1 MSDYVFAGIFAIV
14 YGFFMAF
21 LGEKIIDFLLL
32 RSRYD
37 LTFPDDIY
45 IRGKNRKPFL
55 FTLSAVSSFFMILML
70 EPLPL
75 VFALI
80 FTSCLIIVTRTD
92 MEQYMIFDLTL
103 LPYFVLAFPA
113 IFFLNLPL
121 KDHLLTALA
130 LFLIMLFFAVISR
143 GGIGGGDV
151 KLLALIGLWLGPDLA
166 LLTFAAGAVFG
177 GVFSIILLLTK
188 RREKG
193 GYFAYGP
200 FFTLSALVILAI
212 VGFQG

>member
-1 MSDYVFAGIFAIV
+1 MIDYAFAGIFAIV
-14 YGFFMAF
+14 YGFFIAF
-21 LGEKIIDFLLL
+21 AGEKIIDFLML
-32 RSRYD
+32 RKRYD

-55 FTLSAVSSFFMILML
+55 FILGAFSSFFMILLL
-70 EPLPL
+70 EPLTL

-80 FTSCLIIVTRTD
+80 FASCLILVTRTD

-103 LPYFVLAFPA
+103 LPYFILAFPA

-121 KDHLLTALA
+121 KSHIIAAAA
-130 LFLIMLFFAVISR
+130 LFLIMFFFAVISR

-151 KLLALIGLWLGPDLA
+151 KLLALIGLWMGPDLA
-166 LLTFAAGAVFG
+166 LLTFASGAFFG

-200 FFTLSALVILAI
+200 FFTISALVILTV